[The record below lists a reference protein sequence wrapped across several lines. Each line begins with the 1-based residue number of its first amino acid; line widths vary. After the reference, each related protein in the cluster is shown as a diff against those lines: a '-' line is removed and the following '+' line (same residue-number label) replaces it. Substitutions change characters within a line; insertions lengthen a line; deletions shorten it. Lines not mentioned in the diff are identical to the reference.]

1 MNSFNLHSPR
11 GRPVFAEAQ
20 DRLEKLEPGWTQSC
34 QIKRQLTINRSR
46 ANETHLGGE
55 ALHLHGARSHL
66 TVFFC
71 QQLSDQRLHVEEE
84 NVAVGV
90 LRVGTEPVDDQRKGA
105 ALLQDL
111 QRVKKIIYDHSVLR

>member
-1 MNSFNLHSPR
+1 MKSHEEFLNLHSPR
-11 GRPVFAEAQ
+11 GRPAFAIAQ
-20 DRLEKLEPGWTQSC
+20 DRLKKLEPGWT
-34 QIKRQLTINRSR
+34 QLTINRSR

-111 QRVKKIIYDHSVLR
+111 QRRENHR

>member
-1 MNSFNLHSPR
+1 MKSHEEFLNLHSPR
-11 GRPVFAEAQ
+11 GRPAFAEAQ
-20 DRLEKLEPGWTQSC
+20 DRLKNFNRGPAGWTQGR

-90 LRVGTEPVDDQRKGA
+90 LRVGAEPVDDQRKGA

-111 QRVKKIIYDHSVLR
+111 QRRENHR